1 MGTRSHIGMLQ
12 PDGTVNAIYCHWDGY
27 PENNGK
33 ILMEHYTDPKKIEA
47 LIALGSLSSLGPE
60 LGEKHDFDGRDPA
73 HETWCKAHHRD
84 RGEDLEMDNHK
95 NVDFYLCGKNDSCGG
110 GEWRYLWDGTQWLG
124 APENGADTFIPVAEL
139 IKLREAK
146 DKDF

>member
-1 MGTRSHIGMLQ
+1 MLQ
-12 PDGTVNAIYCHWDGY
+12 PDGTIKAIYCHWDGY

-47 LIALGSLSSLGPE
+47 LIGLGSLSSLGPE
-60 LGEKHDFDGRDPA
+60 LGEKHPFDERHD
-73 HETWCKAHHRD
+73 EWCTAHHRD
-84 RGEDLEMDNHK
+84 RDEALEVDNHK

-124 APENGADTFIPVAEL
+124 AREDGDTFVPIPEL
-139 IKLREAK
+139 LKEQE
-146 DKDF
+146 DEV

>member
-27 PENNGK
+27 PEHNGK

-47 LIALGSLSSLGPE
+47 LIALGSLSTLGEE
-60 LGEKHDFDGRDPA
+60 LGEKHDFEDRS
-73 HETWCKAHHRD
+73 HETWCMAHHRD
-84 RGEDLEMDNHK
+84 RNEERAIDTHK
-95 NVDFYLCGKNDSCGG
+95 NIDQYLCGKADSCGG

-124 APENGADTFIPVAEL
+124 APEEGADAFIPIPELLKKNAEED
-139 IKLREAK
+139 EA
-146 DKDF
+146 